1 MGNVTYLI
9 SNYGLDFLN
18 LFALSKKPDG
28 KTGFSDGDVITQ
40 KTQGDGSIVLF
51 SQEYSIIILGVMI
64 R

>member
-40 KTQGDGSIVLF
+40 GNTGGW
-51 SQEYSIIILGVMI
+51 VMI
-64 R
+64 CPNTPIPHKV

>member
-40 KTQGDGSIVLF
+40 GDGSIVLF